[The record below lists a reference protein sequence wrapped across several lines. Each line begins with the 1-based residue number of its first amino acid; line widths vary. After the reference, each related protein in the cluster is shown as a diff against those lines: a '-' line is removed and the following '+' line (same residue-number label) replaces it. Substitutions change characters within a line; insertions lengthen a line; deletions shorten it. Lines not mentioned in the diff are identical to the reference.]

1 MEKVAKTPA
10 RRLSKFFDD
19 TDNSSVASSPSQNIN
34 ASATK
39 DGTNNASA
47 NVINEDDVKANATAT
62 TTANRTAA
70 TTAKR
75 TANTTGKEAA
85 TTAVTTTATTPNSL
99 EVAKN
104 PVSVGLKKK
113 RTAKGQSKVKTT
125 TLLSNPIDNKLT
137 KTPTAITTERL
148 ASQPKSSEELRV
160 STPYL
165 SDSSSQE
172 SMPNA
177 LKTNS
182 KLTGNIDGVEAVRNS
197 GTKRKSRVRGKK
209 SEINAFENALE
220 QAPVFRPMEQE
231 FRDPMKYIKKIM
243 PFILK
248 FGICILVPPAGWQ
261 VCKVLSDFQLSMST
275 KATSLRLMGMDNSTE
290 FLIKGAK
297 SSYMASM
304 LILMARLCEKVKPV
318 SILTPM

>member
-19 TDNSSVASSPSQNIN
+19 TDNSSVASSPCQNIN
-34 ASATK
+34 TSTTK
-39 DGTNNASA
+39 DSTNNASA
-47 NVINEDDVKANATAT
+47 NVMNEDNVKANATAI
-62 TTANRTAA
+62 TTASRTAA
-70 TTAKR
+70 ATAKG
-75 TANTTGKEAA
+75 TTKTTGKEAA
-85 TTAVTTTATTPNSL
+85 TTTGKEAATTTATTTKSL
-99 EVAKN
+99 EVAEN

-113 RTAKGQSKVKTT
+113 RTAKGQSKVKNTISDP
-125 TLLSNPIDNKLT
+125 LLKPIDNKLT
-137 KTPTAITTERL
+137 KPPTAITTERT
-148 ASQPKSSEELRV
+148 ASQPKTSEGLRI

-172 SMPNA
+172 SMPST
-177 LKTNS
+177 LKTSS
-182 KLTGNIDGVEAVRNS
+182 KLTGNIDGVEAVKNS

-209 SEINAFENALE
+209 SEISALENALE

-261 VCKVLSDFQLSMST
+261 VCKVIF
-275 KATSLRLMGMDNSTE
+275 GMWTYSFTFE
-290 FLIKGAK
+290 
-297 SSYMASM
+297 
-304 LILMARLCEKVKPV
+304 
-318 SILTPM
+318 